1 MYKKLENELKDLAQ
15 EILQLKD
22 FNDVDVLREKAH
34 NLYEKL
40 FEVSFFNKHINDIKS
55 ISLKNSQTLDRLNS
69 SINEL
74 KSQEIPLKSEPIE
87 KNEELEGNEELNA
100 FFEPKF
106 DSVKEDFSQK
116 EEFKDTISLDETE
129 KLFKTKKVEEKQLSL
144 HDKFLSNSIQIGLND
159 RIAFVNNLFNYSQ
172 AEFNKTL
179 SILNDCKTKHE
190 AINYIHQTVKS
201 RYNWQ
206 GKEELEERFLVI
218 IERKFI

>member
-1 MYKKLENELKDLAQ
+1 M
-15 EILQLKD
+15 I
-22 FNDVDVLREKAH
+22 F
-34 NLYEKL
+34 
-40 FEVSFFNKHINDIKS
+40 
-55 ISLKNSQTLDRLNS
+55 SL
-69 SINEL
+69 
-74 KSQEIPLKSEPIE
+74 
-87 KNEELEGNEELNA
+87 
-100 FFEPKF
+100 
-106 DSVKEDFSQK
+106 
-116 EEFKDTISLDETE
+116 ISLDETE

-206 GKEELEERFLVI
+206 GEEELEERFLVI

>member
-1 MYKKLENELKDLAQ
+1 MHKKLENELKDLAQ